1 MSDVFI
7 SYSRKDTDFVRR
19 LFDALQGTGRN
30 AWVDWE
36 GIPYSVD
43 WWQEICRG
51 IDAAETF
58 VFVISPDSM
67 TSMICNQEVAYAR
80 QSNKRLI
87 PILHR
92 EVDENA
98 ARQAWRGQEWAAIAE
113 ENWTDVK
120 HLNWL
125 FFRDGDN
132 FDGVFRDLITTIERN
147 PEHLRDHTRLLV
159 RAREWLQNDRNPSFL
174 LRGDDLLDADRWLS
188 GAANHE
194 PYPLQLH
201 TEYIFASRQA
211 EHKRQRSILVG
222 VASALGVSVVLLILV
237 FVLYQDVNSKRNQL
251 NDKYT
256 ELLVVSEQLR
266 SEALNAYSIA
276 QEDNDIELSFLLSV
290 EANRVAHPSENAR
303 TRLARFLQGV
313 GWTGNA
319 STASSEELIS
329 FVDSQ
334 LNLRDFNCAERVQFK
349 IEPLCQ

>member
-7 SYSRKDTDFVRR
+7 SYSRKDTDFVRK
-19 LFDALQGTGRN
+19 LFDALQGTGRD

-51 IDAAETF
+51 IDGAETF

-67 TSMICNQEVAYAR
+67 SSMICNQEVAYAR
-80 QSNKRLI
+80 QNNKRLI

-98 ARQAWRGQEWAAIAE
+98 ARQAWRGQEWAATAE
-113 ENWTDVK
+113 ENWISVK

-125 FFRDGDN
+125 FLRDGDS
-132 FDGVFRDLITTIERN
+132 FDGVFRDLIATVERD
-147 PEHLRDHTRLLV
+147 PEHLQDHTRLLV

-174 LRGDDLLDADRWLS
+174 LRGDDLLDADQWLS
-188 GAANHE
+188 GAANRE

-211 EHKRQRSILVG
+211 ERKRQRNILVG
-222 VASALGVSVVLLILV
+222 VASALGVTVLLLILS
-237 FVLYQDVNSKRNQL
+237 FVLYQDANRQRAIAEDN
-251 NDKYT
+251 YR
-256 ELLVVSEQLR
+256 ELLGVSEELR

-290 EANRVAHPSENAR
+290 EANRVSRPSANAR

-313 GWTGNA
+313 GWTGNV
-319 STASSEELIS
+319 STVSSKELIT

-334 LNLRDFNCAERVQFK
+334 LNLREFTPDERERFN
-349 IEPLCQ
+349 IE